1 MKRKTIYSE
10 SMRQWIRRSA
20 TNLANL
26 IDWFGVDTI
35 QRNGATKLFKQA
47 LRSAE
52 RETRSI
58 GELQLSYRL
67 YCQAESL
74 S

>member
-1 MKRKTIYSE
+1 MKGQTTYSE
-10 SMRQWIRRSA
+10 PMRQWIRRSA
-20 TNLANL
+20 TSLANL
-26 IDWFGVDTI
+26 VDWFGVDTI
-35 QRNGATKLFKQA
+35 ERKGAAKLFKQA

-52 RETRSI
+52 REARSI

-67 YCQAESL
+67 YCQAETL

>member
-1 MKRKTIYSE
+1 MKSQTTYSE
-10 SMRQWIRRSA
+10 PMRQWIRRSA
-20 TNLANL
+20 TSLANFV
-26 IDWFGVDTI
+26 DWFGIDTI
-35 QRNGATKLFKQA
+35 RKKGGAKLFKQA
-47 LRSAE
+47 LQSAE
-52 RETRSI
+52 REARSI